1 MEILKSVIIYLI
13 RPKRALF
20 LFSLIVVFSSS
31 NTSLAEINN
40 LEYVDGKSKKEYG
53 NFKLIDNIQDQL
65 LTNKPLNYPIMIPKG
80 APQFPIEIGPFQLK
94 DNGKTRFYVENG
106 MMRERTHDSGDNL
119 WRTSIAYIAYT
130 DSAMKDGMLRCTKW
144 ISPNHVQYYRS
155 FEQTDMDVSR
165 DQVIM
170 FLSAM
175 ALSGEDVSKYIKATK
190 LRLSK
195 RFNVSVTMWLWMK
208 ALAGNKFAQ
217 KMYFFIQIPK
227 AKMYLLWNKSG
238 ISNFKFP
245 AYANHL
251 LAWQI
256 YTLNDDTKYQK
267 SLSDLVMKM
276 ADEDN
281 YLIRLLLD
289 LPVSK
294 EQVENVKPTT
304 DFKWQRNKSERAKYC
319 RELTPEE
326 AEFNTIDVDIL
337 KAIFSK
343 SCYKNRQSAGA
354 VGYK

>member
-1 MEILKSVIIYLI
+1 MGKIKAVIIYLKKT
-13 RPKRALF
+13 KRTLE
-20 LFSLIVVFSSS
+20 LVSIIVVFSFCNASFAQIDDIVYVEGNS
-31 NTSLAEINN
+31 KN
-40 LEYVDGKSKKEYG
+40 EYANSTLTE
-53 NFKLIDNIQDQL
+53 NIQDQFL
-65 LTNKPLNYPIMIPKG
+65 IRKSLKYPILKPKY
-80 APQFPIEIGPFQLK
+80 PPHFSIEIGPLELR

-119 WRTSIAYIAYT
+119 WRTSIAYIAYR
-130 DSAMKDGMLRCTKW
+130 DSALKDGMLSCTKW

-175 ALSGEDVSKYIKATK
+175 VLSGEDVSKYVKATK

-195 RFNVSVTMWLWMK
+195 RFTVSFTMWLWMK

-256 YTLNDDTKYQK
+256 YTLNDDSKYQK
-267 SLSDLVMKM
+267 SLSDLVVKM

-294 EQVENVKPTT
+294 EEVKHVKPTT

-326 AEFNTIDVDIL
+326 AEFNTIDVDVL
-337 KAIFSK
+337 KAIFLE
-343 SCYKNRQSAGA
+343 SCNKQ
-354 VGYK
+354 